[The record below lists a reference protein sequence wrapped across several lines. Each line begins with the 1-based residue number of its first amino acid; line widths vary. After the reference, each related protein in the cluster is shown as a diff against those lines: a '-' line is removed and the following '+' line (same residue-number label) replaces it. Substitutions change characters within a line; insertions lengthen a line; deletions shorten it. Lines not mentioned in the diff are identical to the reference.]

1 MKVAIVFFQLCLLF
15 AIYQVG
21 NYIQQLL
28 HIPIPGSI
36 IGMLLLFI
44 LLQLKVVK
52 VKWIANGA
60 NFLLSYLTL
69 LFIPATV
76 GIIQYVGFFS
86 GMGILSIVVV
96 IISTIHSHAVFWIS
110 CPKSCNPS
118 GAKGG
123 SKADRKKSYGRQR
136 GIET

>member
-96 IISTIHSHAVFWIS
+96 IISTIIVMLSSGYLAQKVAIHQEQKV
-110 CPKSCNPS
+110 
-118 GAKGG
+118 GAKQTGK
-123 SKADRKKSYGRQR
+123 SHTEDRGA
-136 GIET
+136 